1 MVCFLF
7 VFEDETNL
15 KINLWEYYVNIP
27 PLLLFKLVWT
37 GPTWSNLAPWIIPSI
52 CCRAASKS
60 FEASEAEGDKLAMTF
75 WMWATGANIK
85 KNRQIEADCRETLK
99 VHRRLALLLL
109 ALHSGNFN
117 LYIVWLLKIWIKKLV
132 KPQY

>member
-1 MVCFLF
+1 MVCILF

-75 WMWATGANIK
+75 WMWTTGANIK
-85 KNRQIEADCRETLK
+85 KKSSNQGRLQRNQKHWKYTGGWPFFCLHCTVAILTCISSDC
-99 VHRRLALLLL
+99 
-109 ALHSGNFN
+109 
-117 LYIVWLLKIWIKKLV
+117 LKI
-132 KPQY
+132 